1 MPSQSFPQPQSIP
14 QITASASFGSYPYM
28 SVSTSGSPCSLPQ
41 QIGTGP
47 YRIPRWYFNP
57 ARMRCELFYWSG
69 CCGNGNN
76 FPNFQ
81 ACQQSCEGQHDSS
94 NPLYVVPFALTSEQD
109 GSFQTQIKIVQSS
122 GVSPSQWLL
131 NKNNVGNQRS
141 QMSSDCCGRPF
152 SAGFGDYRIP
162 RWYYEPQSGACL
174 IYHYRGYGGFGNN
187 FRSMSECQEV
197 CAANSNSLPR
207 TSITISASNG
217 GGNPSSSEPLPHFVT
232 TNQNSVFELPT
243 TIPHF
248 LVVNQ
253 EATTTAPPQKPIRGH
268 QLIHQVDPCSQDRD
282 QGVGALQLPRYYYNK
297 ETKLCEQF
305 IYFGSG
311 GNRNNFMTVEECQN
325 QCPESPNPCAYGTP
339 TTIIQCASGSV
350 MTQTCTGQQFCH
362 VGASPQ
368 TTICCNKPTNVD
380 RCQQPLNVGIG
391 NANLQR
397 WYYNPLSQQCQTCVY
412 RGLQGNENN
421 FLSRSDCENSCAVN
435 PCARGVPY
443 KGQGVTV
450 QCSTSNQAV
459 CPAGYYCH
467 FGADMQTTVCCQ
479 ALVSNPCN
487 DPVSKGEGKASLTR
501 FYYDQDK
508 RQCLPFNYL
517 GTKGNTNNFL
527 SQEACETVCPVWVNP
542 CTKGEPIMGINNRPE
557 QCHHRQP
564 CPTGYYCHIGYDDE
578 TTVCCPSQIL
588 DPCSAPMNEG
598 VGPHVMTRWYYETQT
613 RKCQQFTYK
622 GLHGN
627 ENNFLL
633 RDHCEQA
640 CPVWDNAC
648 PAGEPILMTNQRPR
662 QCNPQSEESCPVT
675 HWCHHGV
682 EPASTVCCPGR
693 QDPCVLPKVEGEGKF
708 SQLRW
713 YFDLETKTCIQF
725 NFRGMKG
732 NANNFVSQEDCE
744 SKCPVFI
751 DPCPTS
757 YTFSGSNNA
766 VNSVYLPCS
775 KETKMCP
782 DTYWCHVGDNAKT
795 TVCCPNAVDPCALVP
810 KISGLGELRL
820 TRWSFDSKTRK
831 CEPFDYYGLK
841 GNQNNFLTRD
851 ECESKCPVFENPC
864 RSGEPFMLQGQP
876 QICKRETPCPSSY
889 YCHIGSNDIKY
900 CCPVI
905 GGDPCGQP
913 MDRGRGTSQL
923 PRWYWDQA
931 QQKCLPFTYCG
942 QKGTQNNFLT
952 QQDCER
958 TCFVFVNPCTVNI
971 PLPPET
977 CTPNNQQTC
986 TPGSWC
992 HIGSGPDTTLCCP
1005 NAVTNPCL
1013 LPMSTGEGNSNLER
1027 FYFDQ
1032 NSKSCKPFT
1041 YAGLKGNQNNFL
1053 SLRACQLQCQP
1064 LDNPCIG
1071 QPATTPTGQVL
1082 FCSATNRDVCP
1093 VNFWCHLGAVPE
1105 TTVCCPGPTNPCS
1118 VPLAPGTGN
1127 AGIQRWYYNPD
1138 DRECVP
1144 FQYNGKRGNQNNF
1157 LTQAECARTCPEQ
1170 LCLLSIDRGACAGRQ
1185 TRYAF
1190 NRQSNQC
1197 VPFEYTGCGGNLNN
1211 FQTMADCMGTCGNI
1225 GFRRR

>member
-81 ACQQSCEGQHDSS
+81 ACQQSCE
-94 NPLYVVPFALTSEQD
+94 
-109 GSFQTQIKIVQSS
+109 
-122 GVSPSQWLL
+122 
-131 NKNNVGNQRS
+131 
-141 QMSSDCCGRPF
+141 
-152 SAGFGDYRIP
+152 
-162 RWYYEPQSGACL
+162 
-174 IYHYRGYGGFGNN
+174 
-187 FRSMSECQEV
+187 
-197 CAANSNSLPR
+197 
-207 TSITISASNG
+207 
-217 GGNPSSSEPLPHFVT
+217 
-232 TNQNSVFELPT
+232 
-243 TIPHF
+243 
-248 LVVNQ
+248 
-253 EATTTAPPQKPIRGH
+253 
-268 QLIHQVDPCSQDRD
+268 
-282 QGVGALQLPRYYYNK
+282 
-297 ETKLCEQF
+297 
-305 IYFGSG
+305 
-311 GNRNNFMTVEECQN
+311 
-325 QCPESPNPCAYGTP
+325 ESPNPCAYGTP

-958 TCFVFVNPCTVNI
+958 TCFELDNPCALGNPQMVSETEPQFCTVANRNTCGPTYWCHFGAVAQTTLCCPGKVEGQAICQQPMSMGSGESSLQRWYYDSINKCCVQFVYKGRYGNQNNFLTRQECEQTCIVFVNVCPFGEPLLGEDNRPLTCTFGSNSCGPSHWCHLGLVPDEYQCCPGEPTNPGACQGLPEVEGEPGPPEAPPQSRWFYNSETRTCVQFIYNGRKGNQDNFLTQEDCEATCPVFVNPCTVNI